1 MPSSRSE
8 AMHKTKLAALI
19 MIGCHVAACSS
30 QNSQQLPDVMKL
42 PQKLL
47 SKDEQQ
53 AWINDMAA
61 RPRAK
66 EEQAE
71 KEIQDTK

>member
-1 MPSSRSE
+1 MRRARSE
-8 AMHKTKLAALI
+8 TMHKTKLAALI
-19 MIGCHVAACSS
+19 MACHLAACSS
-30 QNSQQLPDVMKL
+30 QKSQQLPDVVQL

-53 AWINDMAA
+53 ARINDMAA
-61 RPRAK
+61 RQRAR

>member
-1 MPSSRSE
+1 
-8 AMHKTKLAALI
+8 MHKMKLAALI
-19 MIGCHVAACSS
+19 TIACHLAACSA
-30 QNSQQLPDVMKL
+30 QNYQQLPDVVKL

-53 AWINDMAA
+53 TKINDMAA
-61 RPRAK
+61 RPRVK

>member
-1 MPSSRSE
+1 
-8 AMHKTKLAALI
+8 MHKTKLAALI
-19 MIGCHVAACSS
+19 TIACHIAACSS
-30 QNSQQLPDVMKL
+30 QNGQQLPDVMKL

-53 AWINDMAA
+53 ARINDMAA

>member
-1 MPSSRSE
+1 MPSARSK

-19 MIGCHVAACSS
+19 TIACYLAACSS
-30 QNSQQLPDVMKL
+30 QNSQQLPDVVKL

-47 SKDEQQ
+47 TKDEQQ
-53 AWINDMAA
+53 ARINDMAA

-66 EEQAE
+66 EEQTE